1 MHYAVVF
8 GHVVEG
14 GAGPG
19 GDTDSMGDSYIGG
32 DRRRQED

>member
-19 GDTDSMGDSYIGG
+19 GDSMGDSYIGG